1 MTPHWELHKSAPPHS
16 AQGYVMDAVL
26 TPHRSLSQRG
36 FARLLGGFA
45 LLNMLISIMFIIQG
59 AYPVVVFL
67 ALDVGLLWLAFR
79 MNYKAGQ
86 EEERVRVAPQYLH
99 VFRRDPKG
107 RAAHWVVSPLWAQV
121 SADAAAVRISSAGKT
136 VLVGQFLSPEERE
149 QFSKALGEALTKA
162 KAPKRL

>member
-1 MTPHWELHKSAPPHS
+1 
-16 AQGYVMDAVL
+16 MDAVL

-45 LLNMLISIMFIIQG
+45 LLNMMISLIFVSQG
-59 AYPVVVFL
+59 AYPVAAFL
-67 ALDVGLLWLAFR
+67 ILDVILLWLAFR

-86 EEERVRVAPQYLH
+86 EEERVRVAPLYLH

-107 RAAHWVVSPLWAQV
+107 RAAHWVVSPLWARV
-121 SADAAAVRISSAGKT
+121 SADRAAVRISSAGKT
-136 VLVGQFLSPEERE
+136 VLVGQFLSPDERVA
-149 QFSKALGEALTKA
+149 FSKALSEALSAA